1 MFSLTL
7 LWLLAGAILCLMELF
22 FPTAFIEFM
31 MGVAALLVGVMSLVV
46 PVFGLQILTWLALTT
61 VGILLSRRMFTP
73 KQRSRL
79 VLEESRDGRTLTE
92 IPPGEAGRVLCDGNS
107 WQARCEDE
115 AIAIPPNTKVFIL
128 RREGNTLIILPTSAI
143 QP

>member
-1 MFSLTL
+1 MTL

-31 MGVAALLVGVMSLVV
+31 MGVAALLVGLISLVV
-46 PVFGLQILTWLALTT
+46 PVFGVQVLAWLVLTT
-61 VGILLSRRMFTP
+61 VGILLSRRVFTP

-79 VLEESRDGRTLTE
+79 IIEESRDGRTLTE
-92 IPPGEAGRVLCDGNS
+92 IPPGETGRVLCEGNS

-115 AIAIPPNTKVFIL
+115 AIAIPPNAKVFIL
-128 RREGNTLIILPTSAI
+128 RREGNTLIVLPTSVI